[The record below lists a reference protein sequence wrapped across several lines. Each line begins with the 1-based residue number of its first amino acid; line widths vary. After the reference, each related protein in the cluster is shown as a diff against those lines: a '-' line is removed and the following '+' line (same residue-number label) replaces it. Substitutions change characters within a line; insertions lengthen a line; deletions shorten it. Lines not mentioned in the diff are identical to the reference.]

1 MNRPGDHDVIN
12 FNRGDNR
19 EHLCNL
25 MTFVNDEPDSIG
37 NVAVGHRAGKGRT
50 IVNKID
56 AVIVMVNQVC
66 DNLLIMNRD
75 VATHMVAIQMQI
87 PIDKVEYN
95 LRHCFID
102 LADMKLFVLNNS
114 NLPFDFEKFEQY
126 NSEAFDK
133 FDGK

>member
-25 MTFVNDEPDSIG
+25 SVFRKKPDSDSEG
-37 NVAVGHRAGKGRT
+37 DLSASNGST
-50 IVNKID
+50 ITNKID
-56 AVIVMVNQVC
+56 GVIVMINQVC

>member
-1 MNRPGDHDVIN
+1 
-12 FNRGDNR
+12 
-19 EHLCNL
+19 